1 MTGIAGIEKPRA
13 SEEVEAML
21 AQLHHRGAEGME
33 IFEQDSVTLG
43 VVWSQS
49 EENLVQMM
57 QKSGY
62 VCDIAAKG
70 QFARAEERDGS
81 LTLLRGKIG
90 VVPLYYGR
98 TAEGH
103 LCFASEVKALLPL
116 TDKIDELNPASF
128 FDGNK
133 IESYSTLSVKEPVD
147 WGVEEIAVE
156 LRDTLV
162 DEVKKSLKQ
171 KKSVGALLS
180 GGLASSIIASIAHQ
194 HVDELRT
201 YSIGLKDAGNL
212 NAAREVAKNIKSNHS
227 EVIVTQDD
235 ITEVLADVVYHLE
248 SFDPILV
255 RSGIMN
261 FIAAREAAKDVNC
274 LLMGDGADELFGG
287 YRHIKSMNHEAM
299 AVEIVDLTSSLHNTI
314 LQSIDRS
321 TAAHGLTPLL
331 VFLTP
336 DVVKLALRIPARYK
350 VYKGKGNWILREAM
364 RDYLPDK
371 ILMRAEAEPTHDI
384 EIGKMIARLAGGSIS
399 DNEFERERELPNG
412 WKLDTKEELLYYRI
426 FRMHF
431 GELED
436 LSWMGRMKANW
447 KS

>member
-1 MTGIAGIEKPRA
+1 
-13 SEEVEAML
+13 
-21 AQLHHRGAEGME
+21 ME

-49 EENLVQMM
+49 EENLVQKM
-57 QKSGY
+57 QKNGY
-62 VCDIAAKG
+62 VCDLAAKG
-70 QFARAEERDGS
+70 QFARAEERGGS

-98 TAEGH
+98 TSKGD
-103 LCFASEVKALLPL
+103 LCFASEAKGLLPL
-116 TDKIDELNPASF
+116 TDRINELNPASF

-133 IESYSTLSVKEPVD
+133 IENFSTLGVKEPVD

-162 DEVKKSLKQ
+162 DAVKASLKQ

-180 GGLASSIIASIAHQ
+180 GGLGSSIISSIAHQ

-201 YSIGLKDAGNL
+201 YSIGFQDAGNL
-212 NAAREVAKNIKSNHS
+212 PAAREVAKNINSNHR

-235 ITEVLADVVYHLE
+235 ITEVLPDVVYHLE
-248 SFDPILV
+248 SFDTILV

-261 FIAAREAAKDVNC
+261 FIAAREAAKDVNY

-287 YRHIKSMNHEAM
+287 YRHIRSMNHEAM

-314 LQSIDRS
+314 LQRIDRCA
-321 TAAHGLTPLL
+321 AAHGLTPLL

-350 VYKGKGNWILREAM
+350 VYKGKGKWILREAM

-371 ILMRAEAEPTHDI
+371 ILMRAKPEPTQSI
-384 EIGKMIARLAGGSIS
+384 EVGKTIAELAGGSIS
-399 DNEFERERELPNG
+399 DNELKKERELPNG

-431 GELED
+431 GELGD
-436 LSWMGRMKANW
+436 LSWMGRMKKNW
-447 KS
+447 RS